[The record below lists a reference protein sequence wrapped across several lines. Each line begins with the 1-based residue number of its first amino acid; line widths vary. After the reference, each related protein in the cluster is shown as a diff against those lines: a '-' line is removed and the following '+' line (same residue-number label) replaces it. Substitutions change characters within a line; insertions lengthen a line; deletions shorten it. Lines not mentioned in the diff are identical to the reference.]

1 MQMKIA
7 ILQPYIEGIGGAQRV
22 IETYAIYLQQKGH
35 EVEVFTQRYD
45 EKTAYSGFKKLK
57 INLLSPKSKLFSP
70 FVFWLKKF
78 HGFDVVIAN
87 DWPTNF
93 ASLRNDNVSWI
104 CYSPKRDFYDL
115 KEYYWNNTGFFGKIS
130 LLLKRLFFQ
139 KLDKMSAMQMK
150 RIAANSKNVHARV
163 QRYYGRDA
171 ETIYHVVNYNDYKPK
186 NYKNYILSV
195 GRFVPA
201 KRIDIAIKS
210 MGFVKNKDIQLYVV
224 GDGPDKNKLEELSKN
239 YPNVKFYGAVSNKK
253 LNELYANC
261 LGVISICINEDWG
274 LVPLEA
280 GASGKV
286 VIGENAGGL
295 KESVINGKTGLLLNE
310 NNPESIASTIDFLA
324 DNKKLAIKMGQAARK
339 NVKKFDWKLILP
351 KLERL
356 IENK

>member
-1 MQMKIA
+1 MKIA

-22 IETYAIYLQQKGH
+22 IETYALYLQQKGH
-35 EVEVFTQRYD
+35 EVEIFTQRYD
-45 EKTAYSGFKKLK
+45 EKTAYPGFKKLK
-57 INLLSPKSKLFSP
+57 INLLTPKSKLFSP
-70 FVFWLKKF
+70 FIFWLKKF
-78 HGFDVVIAN
+78 DGFDVVIAN

-93 ASLRNDNVSWI
+93 ASLRNDNVVWI

-115 KEYYWNNTGFFGKIS
+115 KEYYWENASFFGKIS

-139 KLDKMSAMQMK
+139 KLDKMSAMRMK
-150 RIAANSKNVHARV
+150 KIAANSKNVHARM
-163 QRYYGRDA
+163 QRYYQKDA
-171 ETIYHVVNYNDYKPK
+171 ETIYHGINYKDYKSK
-186 NYKNYILSV
+186 SHQNYILSV

-210 MGFVKNKDIQLYVV
+210 MGFVRNKNIKLYVV
-224 GDGPDKNKLEELSKN
+224 GDGPDKAKLEELSKN
-239 YPNVKFYGAVSNKK
+239 YPNVKFCGAVSDKK
-253 LNELYANC
+253 LTELYANC

-310 NNPESIASTIDFLA
+310 INPESIASTIDFLG

-339 NVKKFDWKLILP
+339 NVKKFDWKVILP
-351 KLERL
+351 KLERF
-356 IENK
+356 IENR